1 MPSARHMSKSGP
13 TVEIGG
19 NIAIA
24 RAPARISRLPGNS
37 SRAIA

>member
-1 MPSARHMSKSGP
+1 MLNSGP
-13 TVEIGG
+13 TRAAWG

-24 RAPARISRLPGNS
+24 SAVLSRIFLPGNS

>member
-1 MPSARHMSKSGP
+1 MSYSGP
-13 TVEIGG
+13 TIDTGG

-24 RAPARISRLPGNS
+24 SDALRISRLPGNS